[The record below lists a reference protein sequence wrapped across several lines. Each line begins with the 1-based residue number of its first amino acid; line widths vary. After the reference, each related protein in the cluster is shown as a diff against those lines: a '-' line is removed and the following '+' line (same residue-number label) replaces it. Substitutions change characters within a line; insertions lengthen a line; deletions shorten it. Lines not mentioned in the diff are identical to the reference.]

1 MSAPDRT
8 NGHSTEG
15 TRRGFDG
22 PIAPPQ
28 NLEAEQSVLG
38 AVLLSDTAL
47 PALIIDE
54 RLHPDDFYRDGH
66 ARIYQAM
73 LDLHTLGEPVDAL
86 TLVEHL
92 KQAGDLESV
101 GGRAAIDLLAGSVPA
116 VGNVRQYARI
126 VRDNAMLRRLLRASY
141 EIQSRVHSHEALPR
155 DLVDM
160 AERAILEVAH
170 EDSRKDFRAI
180 HDLLESELNKL
191 ERLSREGK
199 AITGTA
205 SGFEDLD
212 TITGGF
218 QGGNLVILAARPS
231 MGKCLAGSALVY
243 DPRTGGRRRIDELV
257 ASIGA
262 GKEAF
267 VAAVGPDLKLRTA
280 RVSAGLRSGRQ
291 AVFRLRTR
299 LGRAVTVTANHPLL
313 TFDGWQE
320 LRDITPGTR
329 IAVPRRLPRA
339 CSEMSMPD
347 HEIVLLA
354 ALIADGN
361 LTQSTPRFCFGE
373 GSRVLPEV
381 ERAAQALGLRVSTAH
396 GGTACIS
403 AGRGAG
409 PNPLTELC
417 KWHGLWGRRSSDKFV
432 PDAIFALGDDQ
443 IARFLSILY
452 ACDGHVYASDRYSQ
466 IGYTTISERLAGD
479 VQHLLL
485 RLGVVASIRT
495 LRRDVYE
502 GTETV
507 AREVRITSRQGVDR
521 FAGTIPVVGK
531 EDRLARVAALGA
543 ARRAKAVVDTLP
555 VKVWDQVLE
564 AKGERSW
571 AEISATAGHP
581 RNHNWHVGTRGVS
594 RPQLTVLAAATDSAV
609 LHELA
614 GSDLWWDEVAS
625 VEYEGEVE
633 TYDLTVPGDHNF
645 VADDIVVHNSA
656 LMANFAENAALESRK
671 AVALFSLEM
680 SESELAQRF
689 IASQASIRG
698 DDLRKGKVPP
708 SRWPK
713 ILQASNRLAESPLYI
728 DDSSDL
734 SVLDVRAK
742 ARRLAQQN
750 ADGLGLILIDYLQLM
765 RASGTVENR
774 VEQIGQISRGLKTLA
789 RELEVPVIALSQL
802 NRGVEQRTDKRPVL
816 SDLRESGCLAGE
828 TRVYLPDAGEYRRID
843 ELVGMRDFRVS
854 ALNTETWKLEPCRV
868 SNAFST
874 GHKPVFEMRTR
885 LGRTLRAT
893 ANHRFLTVEGWRR
906 LDELAPGT
914 HIAMPRALPSPSQR
928 TMSDDELALLGHLIG
943 DGCTLPRHAIQ
954 YTTRERELAEIVA
967 DLATRVFGEAL
978 APRIR
983 AERNWH
989 QVYLSATERLTHG
1002 KRNPVAAWMDELGAF
1017 GLRSHEKRVPD
1028 EVFRQPA
1035 EAIELF
1041 LRHLWATDGCLWPSA
1056 GQSRIYYATSSQRLA
1071 NDVQDLLL
1079 RLGICATVYR
1089 IRQRNGRPQYHVDV
1103 TGKPDQTEFV
1113 LRVWAVGDRRER
1125 QALAL
1130 ADRLGVT
1137 RARTNRD
1144 VIPALAWR
1152 TIVEPARTAAGVT
1165 TRRLQAGLDTSYCGS
1180 TLYESNLGRE
1190 RAARVAEIVGSD
1202 ELRRLAVSDV
1212 YWDRIEAIDPD
1223 GETEVYDLT
1232 VQRHHNF
1239 VSNGVIT
1246 HNSIEQ
1252 DADLVMFIYRDEYY
1266 HEDSER
1272 EGIADL
1278 IISKHRNGGLGTV
1291 ELAFQ
1296 KEFPRFMSYAG
1307 DDGY

>member
-8 NGHSTEG
+8 NGHSSSSGEG
-15 TRRGFDG
+15 GRQRGFDG

-54 RLHPDDFYRDGH
+54 RLHPADFYRDGH
-66 ARIYQAM
+66 GRIYQAM

-92 KQAGDLESV
+92 KQAGDLEGV

-141 EIQSRVHSHEALPR
+141 EIQARVHSHEALPR

-205 SGFEDLD
+205 SGFDDLD

-218 QGGNLVILAARPS
+218 QGGNLIILAARPS

-243 DPRTGGRRRIDELV
+243 DPRTGARRRIDELV
-257 ASIGA
+257 TAIEAGEEAS
-262 GKEAF
+262 
-267 VAAVGPDLKLRTA
+267 VAAVGPDLKLRHA

-291 AVFRLRTR
+291 EVFRLKTR
-299 LGRAVTVTANHPLL
+299 LGRTIIATANHPLL

-320 LRDITPGTR
+320 LRDVAPGTR

-339 CSEMSMPD
+339 QPEPCMPD

-361 LTQSTPRFCFGE
+361 LTQRTPRFCFGE
-373 GSRVLPEV
+373 GSWVLPEV
-381 ERAAQALGLRVSTAH
+381 ERAAEAMGLRVSPAV

-403 AGRGAG
+403 SGRGGG
-409 PNPLTELC
+409 PNPLTALC
-417 KWHGLWGRRSSDKFV
+417 RRHGLWGKSSADKFV
-432 PDAIFALGDDQ
+432 PDAIFGLSDEQ
-443 IARFLSILY
+443 IGRFLAVLY
-452 ACDGHVYASDRYSQ
+452 ACDGHVYASERYSL
-466 IGYTTISERLAGD
+466 IGYTTISERLARD

-485 RLGVVASIRT
+485 RIGIVACIRP
-495 LRRDVYE
+495 LRRAVYE
-502 GTETV
+502 GTDVV
-507 AREVRITSRQGVDR
+507 AREVRITARDGLDS
-521 FAGTIPVVGK
+521 FARTVAVVGK
-531 EDRLARVAALGA
+531 EARLARVAAYGA
-543 ARRAKAVVDTLP
+543 ARRTTTNVDTLP
-555 VKVWDQVLE
+555 ADVWAQIYE
-564 AKGERSW
+564 AKGDRTW
-571 AEISATAGHP
+571 AEVSASAGHP
-581 RNHNWHVGTRGVS
+581 RNHNWHVGCRGVS
-594 RPQLTVLAAATDSAV
+594 RPQLDALATATGSAI
-609 LHELA
+609 LNELA
-614 GSDLWWDEVAS
+614 TSDLWWDEVAS
-625 VEYEGEVE
+625 VERAGEVE

-765 RASGTVENR
+765 RASGAVENR

-789 RELEVPVIALSQL
+789 RELDVPVIALSQL

-816 SDLRESGCLAGE
+816 SDLRESG
-828 TRVYLPDAGEYRRID
+828 
-843 ELVGMRDFRVS
+843 
-854 ALNTETWKLEPCRV
+854 
-868 SNAFST
+868 
-874 GHKPVFEMRTR
+874 
-885 LGRTLRAT
+885 
-893 ANHRFLTVEGWRR
+893 
-906 LDELAPGT
+906 
-914 HIAMPRALPSPSQR
+914 
-928 TMSDDELALLGHLIG
+928 
-943 DGCTLPRHAIQ
+943 
-954 YTTRERELAEIVA
+954 
-967 DLATRVFGEAL
+967 
-978 APRIR
+978 
-983 AERNWH
+983 
-989 QVYLSATERLTHG
+989 
-1002 KRNPVAAWMDELGAF
+1002 
-1017 GLRSHEKRVPD
+1017 
-1028 EVFRQPA
+1028 
-1035 EAIELF
+1035 
-1041 LRHLWATDGCLWPSA
+1041 
-1056 GQSRIYYATSSQRLA
+1056 
-1071 NDVQDLLL
+1071 
-1079 RLGICATVYR
+1079 
-1089 IRQRNGRPQYHVDV
+1089 
-1103 TGKPDQTEFV
+1103 
-1113 LRVWAVGDRRER
+1113 
-1125 QALAL
+1125 
-1130 ADRLGVT
+1130 
-1137 RARTNRD
+1137 
-1144 VIPALAWR
+1144 
-1152 TIVEPARTAAGVT
+1152 
-1165 TRRLQAGLDTSYCGS
+1165 
-1180 TLYESNLGRE
+1180 
-1190 RAARVAEIVGSD
+1190 
-1202 ELRRLAVSDV
+1202 
-1212 YWDRIEAIDPD
+1212 
-1223 GETEVYDLT
+1223 
-1232 VQRHHNF
+1232 
-1239 VSNGVIT
+1239 
-1246 HNSIEQ
+1246 SIEQ

-1266 HEDSER
+1266 HDDSER